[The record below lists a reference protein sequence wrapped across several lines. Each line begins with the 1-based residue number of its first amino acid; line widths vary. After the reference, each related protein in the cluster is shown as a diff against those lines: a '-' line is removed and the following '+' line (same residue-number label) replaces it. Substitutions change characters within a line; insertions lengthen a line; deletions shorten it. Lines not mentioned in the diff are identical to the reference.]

1 MLLETWFDGETAI
14 CFGGLDIQ
22 ESEKLY
28 DRHFLPLLEK
38 QRKRLGA
45 PKVTMGTSAKEYIV
59 RQLASSRGWSRAS
72 EIAEEI
78 IRMSVLCGKKEY
90 IAESI
95 NGEITLT
102 ESKTPKYHNAREI

>member
-1 MLLETWFDGETAI
+1 
-14 CFGGLDIQ
+14 
-22 ESEKLY
+22 
-28 DRHFLPLLEK
+28 
-38 QRKRLGA
+38 
-45 PKVTMGTSAKEYIV
+45 MGTSAKEYIV

-95 NGEITLT
+95 NGEINADRKQDAEISQRTRNLT
-102 ESKTPKYHNAREI
+102 A